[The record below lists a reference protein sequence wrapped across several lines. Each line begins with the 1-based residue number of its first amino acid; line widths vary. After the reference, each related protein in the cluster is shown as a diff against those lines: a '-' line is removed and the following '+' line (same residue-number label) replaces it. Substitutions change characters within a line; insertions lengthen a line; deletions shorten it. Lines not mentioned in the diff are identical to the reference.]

1 MQIKITVTKHC
12 IISILVCIKEKCEK
26 KKTDLTIATQAQ
38 IKSQLLGRAES
49 STTLLGIFRVLAYDL
64 LRFLALLQLMLT

>member
-26 KKTDLTIATQAQ
+26 KKTDLTIASKDLEQQEFSITACR
-38 IKSQLLGRAES
+38 RAN
-49 STTLLGIFRVLAYDL
+49 
-64 LRFLALLQLMLT
+64 